1 MTKPELIN
9 KISEKAGITKVNAER
24 GLEALLGALEGA
36 LANDKKVTLIGF
48 GSFSVVERKERLGR
62 NPKTG
67 VEITIPAAKVVK
79 FTVGKALKE
88 AIQ

>member
-1 MTKPELIN
+1 MTKPELIA

-24 GLEALLGALEGA
+24 GLEALLDVIEGA
-36 LANDKKVTLIGF
+36 LANDKKVALTGF

-67 VEITIPAAKVVK
+67 AEIKIPATRAVK
-79 FTVGKALKE
+79 FTVGKALKD
-88 AIQ
+88 AVQ